1 MNDMYEVCIFFHCQK
16 WFLPSSYSPCL
27 ILTML
32 VTPLLWL
39 LELLLTATLSLLT
52 DPLAS
57 VRLVSGQIFILR
69 LRLLGNIGTAL
80 ITVTISSALWA
91 KMTNTFMA
99 II

>member
-1 MNDMYEVCIFFHCQK
+1 
-16 WFLPSSYSPCL
+16 
-27 ILTML
+27 ML

-57 VRLVSGQIFILR
+57 VRLVSGQILR
-69 LRLLGNIGTAL
+69 DQRTASSRQRTSAL
-80 ITVTISSALWA
+80 ITVSISSALWA
-91 KMTNTFMA
+91 KMTNTFLA